1 MMLWEVIVRTTSLRK
16 GGDSKETRGVLGSVV
31 GVHD

>member
-1 MMLWEVIVRTTSLRK
+1 MMLWEVIVSLRK